1 MRSQPKTI
9 IGQSPVLS
17 AALDHLSTLASID
30 RPVLVIGER
39 GTGKELA
46 AERLH
51 FLSPRWSNAFLK
63 VNCGAI
69 AETLLESELFGHEA
83 GAFTGA
89 TRQHIGR
96 FERADGGTLFLD
108 ELGTMS
114 LQLQEKL
121 LRLIEYGEF
130 ERVGGQK
137 TIHVD
142 VRIVAATNADLPAMA
157 DRGDFRWDLLDR
169 LTFDVVRLP
178 ALRERPEDIDELANH
193 FAMKFTSELGWD
205 VFSGFS
211 DTALESLKGHDWPGN
226 IRELKNVVERSLYRW
241 GAQEAPVGIV
251 VIDPF
256 SEFIGTQ
263 SEQAPQRKSPHH
275 SDTPTTYA
283 EQLHEQTSPSLPIDL
298 RRWLHNAENDWLTR
312 ALTANN
318 FSQKLAAQALALS
331 YDQIRNLVKKH
342 GINPKLSR
350 SKD

>member
-30 RPVLVIGER
+30 RPVLVLGER

-226 IRELKNVVERSLYRW
+226 IRELKNAVERSLYRW

-263 SEQAPQRKSPHH
+263 PEQETQRKSPHH
-275 SDTPTTYA
+275 SDTPTTHA

-298 RRWLHNAENDWLTR
+298 RRWLHDAENDWLSR
-312 ALTANN
+312 ALTEND
-318 FSQKLAAQALALS
+318 FSQKLAAKALALS

-350 SKD
+350 SKG